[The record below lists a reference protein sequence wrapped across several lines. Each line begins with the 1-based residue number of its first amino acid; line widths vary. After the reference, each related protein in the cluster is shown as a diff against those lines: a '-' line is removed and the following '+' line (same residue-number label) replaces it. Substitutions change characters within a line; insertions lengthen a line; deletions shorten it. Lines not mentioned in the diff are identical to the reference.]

1 MFIFENVLRNITRNR
16 GKSVIAFIVVV
27 VLSAFLVIYSGF
39 LGKQETELKELTEN
53 IDIDLKL
60 CNISGT
66 QTTGL
71 IIDTNRL
78 DKIEQSGYVTP
89 VIYVTGALY
98 FDENVS
104 HVRLRSSQISVM
116 GVASGVTNDSI
127 FGEDEIEYLDGYDGS
142 IFSGEDYLCVVSEDM
157 MREEN
162 LKLGDEFTKTFY
174 TKREN
179 GASYY
184 SGEHTF
190 KVVGSFKSIESEKIP
205 SGIGFIMS
213 FQTLRNMAEEQNYH
227 TWPTSAEFKVN
238 DPEDLNDLIAL
249 LEDIKMVEC
258 QRKTS
263 STAQWGNSCIITD
276 GVYIRISEPLIKN
289 IGMLNTLYYPIFVA
303 VVLIAFLA
311 SYLLMQSRRGEIAI
325 NCSLGVSKVSIFSTM
340 LLESAIICIVGSVI
354 STAAVLL
361 VFSQSISTAA
371 SVLVFI
377 PFYLLGCALAVLI
390 LLRTNVITILTS
402 SE

>member
-1 MFIFENVLRNITRNR
+1 MFIFENVFRNITRNK

-205 SGIGFIMS
+205 SGIGFITS
-213 FQTLRNMAEEQNYH
+213 FQTLRNMAEVQNYH

-238 DPEDLNDLIAL
+238 DPEDLNDLISL

-325 NCSLGVSKVSIFSTM
+325 NCSLGVSKGSIFLTM
-340 LLESAIICIVGSVI
+340 LLESAIICLVGSVI
-354 STAAVLL
+354 STVAVLL

-377 PFYLLGCALAVLI
+377 PFYLLGCALAVLT

>member
-16 GKSVIAFIVVV
+16 GKSVIAFIVVL

-127 FGEDEIEYLDGYDGS
+127 LGEDEIEYLDGYDGS

-205 SGIGFIMS
+205 SGIGFITS
-213 FQTLRNMAEEQNYH
+213 FHTLRNMAQEQNYH

-377 PFYLLGCALAVLI
+377 PFYLLGCALAVLT

>member
-205 SGIGFIMS
+205 SGIGFITS
-213 FQTLRNMAEEQNYH
+213 FHTLRNMAQEQNYH

-377 PFYLLGCALAVLI
+377 PFYLLGCALAVLT